1 MRRLIRDVQPDVL
14 HTQLFGADM
23 YGRLVGAWM
32 RIPVVSTV
40 QSSVY
45 ENPEPFHHSLKRK
58 WLDRAMATRCV
69 TRMIAVSEF
78 VKRSI
83 VSDLGVP
90 EERVQVIPNSVEPD
104 PFEQVDADRVRGLR
118 GQLGCSPATSVVVS
132 VGKLIP
138 PKGHRLGLEA
148 IHILSGSVPELCW
161 LMVGDGPCRA
171 DLEHLVQQWGLS
183 SRVRFLGVRR
193 DIPELLAASDLF
205 LFPSTS
211 AEGLPVALL
220 EAMAAG
226 KACVGF
232 RIGPVPE
239 VIEHGRTG
247 LVVEPR
253 SPEALAEAMRAVL
266 EDPVR
271 CQAMGEAG
279 RRRVYERFHADQS
292 AQCLGALYH
301 SILRRS

>member
-1 MRRLIRDVQPDVL
+1 
-14 HTQLFGADM
+14 M
-23 YGRLVGAWM
+23 YGRLVGTWM
-32 RIPVVSTV
+32 GVRVVSTV

-45 ENPEPFHHSLKRK
+45 EDPEPFHSSRKRK
-58 WLDRAMATRCV
+58 WLDRLTAARCV
-69 TRMIAVSEF
+69 TQMIAVSEF
-78 VKRSI
+78 VKQSVIR
-83 VSDLGVP
+83 DLGVP
-90 EERVQVIPNSVEPD
+90 EGRVQVIPNSVEPD
-104 PFEQVDADRVRGLR
+104 PFERVDADQVQRLR
-118 GQLGCSPATSVVVS
+118 GQLGCSPATRVVIT

-148 IHILSGSVPELCW
+148 IHILSGSVPEFCW
-161 LMVGDGPCRA
+161 LVVGDGPCRA
-171 DLEHLVQQWGLS
+171 DLERLAEQWGLS

-232 RIGPVPE
+232 RLDPVPE

-292 AQCLGALYH
+292 AQRLGALYH